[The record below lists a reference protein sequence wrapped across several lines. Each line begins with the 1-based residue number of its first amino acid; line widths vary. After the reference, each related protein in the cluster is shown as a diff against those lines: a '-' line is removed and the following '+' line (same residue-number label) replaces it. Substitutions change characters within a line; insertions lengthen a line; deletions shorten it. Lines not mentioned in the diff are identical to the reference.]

1 MKFSR
6 EQLEQYRSLG
16 YVIVD
21 CPFPESLT
29 EECMAAVERV
39 AQDPSEGPAD
49 GSKRNHF
56 RLRPQVDDS
65 YWCSLDHSLPFMKI
79 ILHPEIIELARQLNG
94 ESHIYLRNG
103 GINEQAPGR
112 SVGWHIDGGPEWAEF
127 MHYFSGASR
136 ENGCLRIVPGS
147 HRGPPTALEAK
158 AGRLRDERGIPGSQ
172 ADDGWE
178 DVPLDEEIS
187 LEVEPHQLI
196 VRHSRLFHSTWLNR
210 TGDGR
215 YMSHWLFHPHTI
227 DNHRFTWGDYLTPEL
242 LESLSPEQREVLWL
256 DREFA
261 IDPAYDRE
269 RARELG
275 RVAWGMG

>member
-1 MKFSR
+1 MRFSE
-6 EQLEQYRSLG
+6 EQLGQYRSLG

-39 AQDPSEGPAD
+39 ARDPSEGPAD
-49 GSKRNHF
+49 GGKRNHF
-56 RLRPQVDDS
+56 RLRPQLEDS
-65 YWCSLDHSLPFMKI
+65 YWCSLDHSLPFLRI
-79 ILHPEIIELARQLNG
+79 ILHPEVVELARQLNG
-94 ESHIYLRNG
+94 ESDIYLRNG
-103 GINEQAPGR
+103 GINEQAPDR

-136 ENGCLRIVPGS
+136 ANGCLRIVPGS
-147 HRGPPTALEAK
+147 HTGPLTLSRRRPPASGMNVAFP
-158 AGRLRDERGIPGSQ
+158 APQ

-178 DVPLDEEIS
+178 DVQLDEEIS

-196 VRHSRLFHSTWLNR
+196 VRHSRLFHSTWLNG
-210 TGDGR
+210 TDDGR

-242 LESLSPEQREVLWL
+242 LDALSPGQREVLWL

-269 RARELG
+269 RSRELG
-275 RVAWGMG
+275 RVTWGMR